1 MYALGGVQPD
11 SIDPILDTNLF
22 PIAQWLLSF
31 KNGGIV
37 AHEQK
42 RILERKYSVK
52 PINNSAVSRFVLAS
66 KIGITERTVRVRGV
80 SDEVSKEDMLYFF
93 EDYNIRSGD
102 IRMYQPW
109 QLNKHGRI
117 SNEGGPPNGNNF
129 EPKQYLID
137 FASADVAAR
146 VVREKN
152 YSLIDGKEIYLYW
165 YNF

>member
-22 PIAQWLLSF
+22 PIAQWLLMF
-31 KNGGIV
+31 KNGGFIPPNQ
-37 AHEQK
+37 QK
-42 RILERKYSVK
+42 LILERKYSVK
-52 PINNSAVSRFVLAS
+52 PINSSAVSRFVLAS
-66 KIGITERTVRVRGV
+66 KVCITDKTVRVRGV
-80 SDEVSKEDMLYFF
+80 GDDITKEDILYFF
-93 EDYNIRSGD
+93 EDYNIRSSD

-109 QLNKHGRI
+109 QLNKNGRI
-117 SNEGGPPNGNNF
+117 SSEGSHAGNNF

-137 FASADVAAR
+137 FPSADIASR

-152 YSLIDGKEIYLYW
+152 YSLFDGKEIYLYW